1 MTAAAGPLAAG
12 RMAAATTGGGRAV
25 TVRTQLV

>member
-1 MTAAAGPLAAG
+1 MTAAAGPLAADHP
-12 RMAAATTGGGRAV
+12 AAATTGGDQAV